1 MSLRRTIGLDA
12 GGTKL
17 LAGVVGEDLEVGYRE
32 HALWTGSVRDEVIEQ
47 ILGAVERALAGAPD
61 AVAIGLGI
69 PALVDAQS
77 GIARSSVHLPLE
89 GVDLGALAR
98 ERFGVPVV
106 VDNDANA
113 AMACEHRHGA
123 ARGASDAALLTIGT
137 GIGGG
142 LVLDGR
148 LYRGANG
155 FGAELGHMVVDFD
168 GSPCSEGC
176 PGRGCLEAVASGS
189 ALARIGDAAA
199 GRLPDSAL
207 GRSRAGAPVTGRTVT
222 EAALAGDAVAL
233 EIVDHAGRRLG
244 AGLVSIVNALNP
256 EVIVV
261 GGGVMALGDLL
272 LDPARAVVMERALR
286 PSREAVRIVPAHF
299 GEDAGMLGAAL
310 LAMDVA

>member
-17 LAGVVGEDLEVGYRE
+17 LTGVVGEALEVDHRE
-32 HALWTGSVRDEVIEQ
+32 HALWAGNGCDEVIEQ
-47 ILGAVERALAGAPD
+47 MMDAVGRALASSPD
-61 AVAIGLGI
+61 AVGIGLGI
-69 PALVDAQS
+69 PALVDSRS
-77 GIARSSVHLPLE
+77 GVARSSVHLPLE
-89 GVDLGALAR
+89 GVDLGAVAR
-98 ERFGVPVV
+98 ERFGLPVV

-123 ARGASDAALLTIGT
+123 ARGTSDAALLTIGT

-155 FGAELGHMVVDFD
+155 FGAELGHMVVDLD
-168 GSPCSEGC
+168 GAPCSEGC
-176 PGRGCLEAVASGS
+176 TGRGCLEAVASGS
-189 ALARIGDAAA
+189 ALARTGHAAA
-199 GRLPDSAL
+199 GRLPDSPL
-207 GRSRAGAPVTGRTVT
+207 GRARSDGAVTGRTVT
-222 EAALAGDAVAL
+222 EAALAGDPVAL

-272 LDPARAVVMERALR
+272 LGPARAVVIERALR
-286 PSREAVRIVPAHF
+286 PSREAVRIVPAQF

-310 LAMDVA
+310 LAMDAA